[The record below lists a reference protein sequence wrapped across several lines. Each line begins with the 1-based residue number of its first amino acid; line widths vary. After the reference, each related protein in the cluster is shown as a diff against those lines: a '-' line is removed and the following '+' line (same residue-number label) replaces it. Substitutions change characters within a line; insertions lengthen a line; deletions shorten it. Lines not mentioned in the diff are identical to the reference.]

1 MKKMKRTILI
11 LASAVLALLLLASCG
26 KGADETTAPEDVP
39 VEPKFTEGLVYT
51 NDELGGWAITGYK
64 GSDTDVIIPH
74 VYEGLKVTSVGNSAF
89 AGNEKITSVT
99 LGENIKV
106 VEVAAFVGCE
116 NLVEVNLTSS
126 LEKIGSAAF
135 FGCTKLKTISLPS
148 TVKQIGLDSFAACP
162 AVETVNYDG
171 NQSMWSRISVGP
183 NNDIFD
189 TKLVLAEGGS
199 MVKLIDKGECN
210 ANISWRLGYDEIL
223 YITGE
228 GHIPD
233 YAFDKVPWGKYAEN
247 ISSVVVEEGIDIIG
261 KNAFI
266 GCYNLGSVTIAPSVR
281 LIDDGAFYGCKALGN
296 VELPANLR
304 RIGESAF
311 FGCESMTAVEIPES
325 VTAIG
330 AGAFMGCTSL
340 KTVNIPS
347 AVSVIEKWTFAN
359 CSSIESIDIT
369 GVESVGT
376 NSFFGCTSLISV
388 KVSEKLSEIGANAFL
403 SCPKVFLNGSIAQG
417 AVIGEGNNRIK

>member
-1 MKKMKRTILI
+1 MKKTILI
-11 LASAVLALLLLASCG
+11 LISAILTLALFASCG
-26 KGADETTAPEDVP
+26 NGADETTAPEDIP
-39 VEPKFTEGLVYT
+39 VEPKFTEGLIYSS
-51 NDELGGWAITGYK
+51 DELGGWAVTGYK
-64 GSDTDVIIPH
+64 GVDTDIIIPD

-99 LGENIKV
+99 FGENIKS
-106 VEVAAFVGCE
+106 VEAAAFVGCE
-116 NLVEVNLTSS
+116 NLVEANLISA

-135 FGCTKLKTISLPS
+135 FGCTKLKTLSLPS
-148 TVKQIGLDSFAACP
+148 GVKQVGVDAFAACP
-162 AVETVNYDG
+162 AVEAVNYDG
-171 NQSMWSRISVGP
+171 NQSMWSRVSVAP
-183 NNDIFD
+183 NNDVFD

-233 YAFDKVPWGKYAEN
+233 YAFDKVPWGKYAES
-247 ISSVVVEEGIDIIG
+247 ISAVVVEEGIDIIG

-266 GCYNLGSVTIAPSVR
+266 GCYNLSSVTIAPSVR

-304 RIGESAF
+304 RIGESVF
-311 FGCESMTAVEIPES
+311 FGCESLTAMVIPES

-340 KTVNIPS
+340 KS
-347 AVSVIEKWTFAN
+347 VSVSAAVTNIEKWTFAN
-359 CSSIESIDIT
+359 CSSLEGIDIT
-369 GVESVGT
+369 NVTSVGT
-376 NSFFGCTSLISV
+376 NSFFGCSSLISV
-388 KVSEKLSEIGANAFL
+388 KVSEKLSEIGTNAFL
-403 SCPKVFLNGSIAQG
+403 SCPKVFLNGNIAQG
-417 AVIGEGNNRIK
+417 AVIGEGNSRIK